1 MIRPAIAT
9 SILALLLA
17 GCDGSPSEERPAP
30 TPTPTPSATA
40 SEPVSIIRPDIE
52 EAADI
57 PLEPLDVTIGFP
69 DGGSALDDKAL
80 AALSDLMET
89 RQQREGVPIV
99 LRGHSD
105 AGGRD
110 EVNLR
115 VSRQRAEA
123 VRDWLVENGVAE
135 DRITLIAFGEQN
147 PVAPNALPDGS
158 PNEKGRERNRRVEIS
173 LVVPEG
179 TMVRPESQPATPSDR
194 AAQQPAG

>member
-1 MIRPAIAT
+1 MFRPAIAT
-9 SILALLLA
+9 SITAIALLLA
-17 GCDGSPSEERPAP
+17 SCDGGPPEEEVTPAP
-30 TPTPTPSATA
+30 MPATTS

-57 PLEPLDVTIGFP
+57 ALEPLEVTIGFP
-69 DGGSALDDKAL
+69 EGGSDLDEAAL
-80 AALSDLMET
+80 AALVELMES

-115 VSRQRAEA
+115 VSQQRAEA
-123 VRDWLVENGVAE
+123 VKDWLVENGVAE

-158 PNEKGRERNRRVEIS
+158 PNEKGRARNRRVEVS
-173 LVVPEG
+173 LVVPDG
-179 TMVRPESQPATPSDR
+179 MKVRPEPTPQAAAATAQPPD
-194 AAQQPAG
+194 

>member
-1 MIRPAIAT
+1 MYRPAIAT
-9 SILALLLA
+9 SITAIALLLA
-17 GCDGSPSEERPAP
+17 SCDGGPPEEEVTPAP
-30 TPTPTPSATA
+30 MPATTS

-57 PLEPLDVTIGFP
+57 ALEPLEVTIGFP
-69 DGGSALDDKAL
+69 EGGSDLDEAAL
-80 AALSDLMET
+80 AALVELMES

-115 VSRQRAEA
+115 VSQQRAEA
-123 VRDWLVENGVAE
+123 VKDWLVENGVAE

-158 PNEKGRERNRRVEIS
+158 PNEKGRARNRRVEVS
-173 LVVPEG
+173 LVVPDG
-179 TMVRPESQPATPSDR
+179 MKVRPEPTPQAAAATAQPPD
-194 AAQQPAG
+194 